1 MSCTA
6 LMTDPLGR
14 WFNSNLGQP
23 APTSQVLLVS
33 RLERLRQVALRIV
46 CVAFVFDPDTA
57 LFSGYFVKAGQ
68 VFAASVR
75 DKEINIA
82 ARQLGH

>member
-23 APTSQVLLVS
+23 APTSQVLSVS

-57 LFSGYFVKAGQ
+57 LFSGYFVKQ
-68 VFAASVR
+68 VRYSLPPFAT
-75 DKEINIA
+75 KINIA